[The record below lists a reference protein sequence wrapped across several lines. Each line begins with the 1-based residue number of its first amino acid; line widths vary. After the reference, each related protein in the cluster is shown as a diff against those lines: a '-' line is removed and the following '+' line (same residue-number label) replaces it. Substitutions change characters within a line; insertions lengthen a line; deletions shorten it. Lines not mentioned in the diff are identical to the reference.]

1 MNIAEYSIKNKVISW
16 LFIVILAIGGVTSFL
31 ELGRLEDPAFTIK
44 DAMVVATYPG
54 ATPQEVEEELTYP
67 LEKEIRRLPYID
79 KITSTSSSGM
89 SQIMVSMKMD
99 YGPDE
104 LPQIWDEMRRKINDL
119 KPTLPAGVNSLSII
133 DDFGDVFGVMI
144 MLSGEGYD
152 YVELKRYADVMSR
165 DLEMVDGVGKVSI
178 AGDQQEMLFVEVSL
192 DRLASLNL
200 DMSRVA
206 GLLNQ
211 QNNVVSSGEVMVNG
225 ESLVIRPSGTLNS
238 VESLENLIIHGRDT
252 GNLIR
257 LKDVATVV
265 RGIQEKPTNVVTYN
279 GKPAINLGVSFA
291 SGVNVVE
298 VGQRL
303 TDEIAHLETMK
314 PAGIELNYFYNQA
327 AEVDA
332 SVQDFIVSLG
342 QAVAI
347 VILVLLFAM
356 GIRSGIIIGVVLL
369 LTVFGTFILMEY
381 NDIELHRI
389 SLGALII
396 ALGMLV
402 DNAIVVVEGILVG
415 LKKGRTKMQAAS
427 DIVKQTQWPLLGA
440 TVIAITAFAPI
451 GLSEDA
457 TGEFMGS
464 LFWVLCY
471 SLFLSWITA
480 LTITPFLADLL
491 LKEENVSNNADGA
504 DAQQSASQQEYDDPY
519 KGWLFVLFGW
529 TLKLAMRFRWVTV
542 VSMVALL
549 FTAVFAFG
557 MVKQQFF
564 PPSNTPMFYVDMWMP
579 EGTDIRETI
588 KQTERVEKYVREQ
601 EHVEFVSTSVGQG
614 LQRFALT
621 YQPEQSYE
629 AYAQLQVRTTDRENM
644 FVVLNGLTGELSRQF
659 DTPTFQFKLMEF
671 GPSPASKI
679 EARITGSDP
688 QVLREIALQV
698 EDILHTDPGARNIR
712 HDWRE
717 RTKELVPVFNESK
730 ARRLGISKEDLSNTL
745 QMTFGGSAMGLLRD
759 GADILPIVGRLPESE
774 RVDFESLQNAKIWSP
789 SLQAYVPIDQV
800 IDGVSLS
807 WDEPLIKRR
816 DRKRTLTVL
825 ADHDVLSED
834 TAAALF
840 TRIQPKVMALDLP
853 DGYGISW
860 GGEYESSKD
869 AQDSLFGSLPMGYLL
884 MFVITMLLFNSLKK
898 PLVIWFTVPLSII
911 GVSFGLLLWN
921 MPFSFTAFLGLLS
934 LSGMILKNGI
944 VLMDQINIEMDSGKD
959 PYLAI
964 VDSAVSRVRPVSM
977 AALTTIL
984 GLVPLMFDAFFGS
997 MAITIMAGLGFATIL
1012 TLIVVPVMYSLLF
1025 KIKPPKTVKSGSND
1039 HSNDHPNDSLLESQ
1053 PNKGKALEAAEA
1065 L

>member
-44 DAMVVATYPG
+44 DAMIVATYPG
-54 ATPQEVEEELTYP
+54 ATSKEVEEELTYP
-67 LEKEIRRLPYID
+67 LEKEIRKLPYID
-79 KITSTSSSGM
+79 RITSTSSNGM

-119 KPTLPAGVNSLSII
+119 QPTLPQGVQSLQII
-133 DDFGDVFGVMI
+133 DDFGDVYGVML
-144 MLSGEGYD
+144 MLTGDDYD
-152 YVELKRYADVMSR
+152 YVELKRYADHLR
-165 DLEMVDGVGKVSI
+165 REIELVDGVGKVDI
-178 AGDQQEMLFVEVSL
+178 AGDQQEMLFVEISL

-200 DMSRVA
+200 DMNVVS

-225 ESLVIRPSGTLNS
+225 ESLVIRPSGTLNT
-238 VESLENLIIHGRDT
+238 VQALENLIIHGRDT

-257 LKDVATVV
+257 LKDVATIT
-265 RGIQEKPTNVVTYN
+265 RSIQEKPGNMILFN
-279 GKPAINLGVSFA
+279 GKKAINIGISFA

-298 VGQRL
+298 VGERL
-303 TDEIAHLETMK
+303 NAELSSLESIK
-314 PAGIELNYFYNQA
+314 PAGLDMSYFYNQA
-327 AEVDA
+327 QEVDD
-332 SVQDFIVSLG
+332 SVKAFVISLAE
-342 QAVAI
+342 AVAI
-347 VILVLLFAM
+347 VIIVLLFTM
-356 GIRSGIIIGVVLL
+356 GLRSGVIIGVVLL
-369 LTVFGTFILMEY
+369 LTVFGTFILMNY
-381 NDIELHRI
+381 NNIELHRI

-415 LKKGRTKMQAAS
+415 LKKGRTKVQAAV

-451 GLSEDA
+451 GLSQDA

-464 LFWVLCY
+464 LFWVLCF
-471 SLFLSWITA
+471 SLFLSWVTAIT
-480 LTITPFLADLL
+480 LTPFLADLL
-491 LKEENVSNNADGA
+491 LKEEEKDTNGED
-504 DAQQSASQQEYDDPY
+504 EDPY
-519 KGWLFVLFGW
+519 KGWLFVVFGAL
-529 TLKLAMRFRWVTV
+529 LKFSLRFRWMTV
-542 VSMVALL
+542 AAMVALL
-549 FTAVFAFG
+549 VGAVIAFG
-557 MVKQQFF
+557 NVKQQFF

-579 EGTDIRETI
+579 EGTDIRQTI
-588 KQTERVEKYVREQ
+588 KQAETVESYIRQ
-601 EHVEFVSTSVGQG
+601 QDDIDFVSVSIGQG

-621 YQPEQSYE
+621 YQPEKSYE
-629 AYAQLQVRTTDRENM
+629 AYAQFQVRTTDRDNM
-644 FVVLNGLTGELSRQF
+644 FKLLHKLDDNLAKTF
-659 DTPTFQFKLMEF
+659 DEPTFQFKLMEF

-679 EARITGSDP
+679 EARITGPDP
-688 QVLREIALQV
+688 KVLRELAVQV

-730 ARRLGISKEDLSNTL
+730 ARRLGISKEDLSSTL
-745 QMTFGGSAMGLLRD
+745 QMAFGGSTFGVLRD
-759 GADILPIVGRLPESE
+759 GTHTLPIMMRLPEAE
-774 RVDFESLQNAKIWSP
+774 RVDFESLQNVKIWSP
-789 SLQAYVPIDQV
+789 SLQTYIPVDQI
-800 IDGVSLS
+800 IDGVELDWS
-807 WDEPLIKRR
+807 EPLIQRR

-825 ADHDVLSED
+825 ADHDVLSDD
-834 TAAALF
+834 TAASLF
-840 TRIQPKVMALDLP
+840 ARVQPKVMALHIP
-853 DGYGISW
+853 EGYEITW

-869 AQDSLFGSLPMGYLL
+869 AQEGLFGSLPMGYLL
-884 MFVITMLLFNSLKK
+884 MFIITILLFNSIKK

-911 GVSFGLLLWN
+911 GVAFGLLTTN

-944 VLMDQINIEMDSGKD
+944 VLLDQINLELESGKD

-964 VDSAVSRVRPVSM
+964 VDSAISRVRPVSM

-984 GLVPLMFDAFFGS
+984 GMIPLVFDAFFGS
-997 MAITIMAGLGFATIL
+997 MAITIMAGLGFATVL
-1012 TLIVVPVMYSLLF
+1012 TLIVVPVMFAILF
-1025 KIKPPKTVKSGSND
+1025 RIKPTT
-1039 HSNDHPNDSLLESQ
+1039 
-1053 PNKGKALEAAEA
+1053 A
-1065 L
+1065 